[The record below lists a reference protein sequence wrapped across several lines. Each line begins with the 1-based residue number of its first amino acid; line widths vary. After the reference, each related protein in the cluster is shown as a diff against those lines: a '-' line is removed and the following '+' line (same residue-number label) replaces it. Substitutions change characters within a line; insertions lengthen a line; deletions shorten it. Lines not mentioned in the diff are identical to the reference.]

1 MFKSRTTA
9 STAFRGF
16 AAAGALTFSAGM
28 LGAQGS
34 SSARTAAN
42 TEGMVIGAQVGAAM
56 ISPDQGSSKTGFG
69 AGALIGYGFNKNFA
83 LLVGFDL
90 AKVDL
95 SDGSSTV
102 TNSNL
107 THLDF
112 SVRYSFANAD
122 RAWVPYLN
130 VAASGRGLSNKISG
144 VDASVTGLGYGG
156 GGGVQYF
163 VNPNVALDLGLLFE
177 TGKFD
182 KYKLGSAKSTL
193 SNAGS
198 SSTTR
203 ISFGVRY
210 YPHIG
215 TALHK

>member
-1 MFKSRTTA
+1 MFNRRTML
-9 STAFRGF
+9 STALLSF
-16 AAAGALTFSAGM
+16 ASAGAVTLSAGM

-34 SSARTAAN
+34 SSGRGMSN

-56 ISPDQGSSKTGFG
+56 ISPDEGSSKTGFG

-95 SDGSSTV
+95 ADGSTIQSK
-102 TNSNL
+102 SSL
-107 THLDF
+107 SHLDF
-112 SVRYSFANAD
+112 SVRYSFASAD
-122 RAWVPYLN
+122 RALAPYLN
-130 VAASGRGLSNKISG
+130 IAASGRGLSNKISG
-144 VDASVTGLGYGG
+144 VDASITGLGYGG

-163 VNPNVALDLGLLFE
+163 VNPNVALDLGVLFE

-182 KYKLGSAKSTL
+182 KYKLGGAKSTL
-193 SNAGS
+193 SDAGS

-210 YPHIG
+210 YPHLG
-215 TALHK
+215 TSLHK